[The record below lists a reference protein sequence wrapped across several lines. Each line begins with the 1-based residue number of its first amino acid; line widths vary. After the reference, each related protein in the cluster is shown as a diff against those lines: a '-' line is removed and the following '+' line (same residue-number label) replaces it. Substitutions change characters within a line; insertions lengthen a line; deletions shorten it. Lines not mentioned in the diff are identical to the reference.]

1 MHSVVVA
8 PPTFDD
14 DLGFL
19 QCVEDFAVEQFI
31 AKLRV
36 EALAISIL
44 PGTARH
50 DVGGLGSDR
59 RDPFATALTTNSG
72 PLSER
77 TCRTPRCWG
86 QFARLLPRTKR
97 SLATLPDLREPRI
110 SKGSLLTTVN
120 KWHHDEHRNNVPFP
134 QLLLSV
140 ECTGLTNCILFWC
153 HN

>member
-1 MHSVVVA
+1 VA

-19 QCVEDFAVEQFI
+19 QCVEDFAVEQLI

-59 RDPFATALTTNSG
+59 LKSG
-72 PLSER
+72 IMR
-77 TCRTPRCWG
+77 
-86 QFARLLPRTKR
+86 RLLRADAVEKG
-97 SLATLPDLREPRI
+97 LAIFGEP
-110 SKGSLLTTVN
+110 
-120 KWHHDEHRNNVPFP
+120 
-134 QLLLSV
+134 
-140 ECTGLTNCILFWC
+140 
-153 HN
+153 